1 MALATQC
8 PHCQTTF
15 RVAHDQ
21 LKLRAGIVRCGTC
34 KQIFNGVEHLLPPDA
49 IPPAGMPRHPAAAA
63 SGKIEPV
70 QPPAVTP
77 AHDGQH
83 GGDMTFKPFQP
94 IVTDTSATPETP
106 SESPATLPSEPMPSP
121 GIDLSLDQAEY
132 EALEQL
138 TQKHFMEAEQPWE
151 DIPLKPSTA
160 ELPPIKMA
168 AAENKAVVVET
179 EILQPSLPAIEETA
193 IPDFLLAGIEDH
205 RQHPSLAIDTVSVSP
220 ADEPDEAENDFA
232 NEEEP
237 DFVKRGRQL
246 QRYKRP
252 RQLLFGIG
260 ALLLLIGAMAQAT
273 YAFRNQIAARL
284 PQTKPLLSAACSI
297 IGCKIAWPEEIDA
310 LTIEASELQ
319 ALPNNN
325 SAFSLTLLLRNRGSS
340 TEAWPSIQ
348 LTLNDENERAVA
360 RRIFTPREYLG
371 SAAEMEK
378 GFASNTEQSVKIFFT
393 LAQLKASG
401 YRVYLFYP

>member
-49 IPPAGMPRHPAAAA
+49 IPPA
-63 SGKIEPV
+63 SKTEPL
-70 QPPAVTP
+70 QSPAV
-77 AHDGQH
+77 AYANDVQHD
-83 GGDMTFKPFQP
+83 GDMTFKPFQP

-106 SESPATLPSEPMPSP
+106 SESPATFPSEPMPSL
-121 GIDLSLDQAEY
+121 GIDLNLDQAEY
-132 EALEQL
+132 EALEQM

-151 DIPLKPSTA
+151 DIPLRM
-160 ELPPIKMA
+160 EN
-168 AAENKAVVVET
+168 AENKAVVET
-179 EILQPSLPAIEETA
+179 KILQPSLPATEETA
-193 IPDFLLAGIEDH
+193 FPDFLLAGVEDH
-205 RQHPSLAIDTVSVSP
+205 RPHSSLAIDTVSTSP
-220 ADEPDEAENDFA
+220 ANASDETGHDFA
-232 NEEEP
+232 NEEP
-237 DFVKRGRQL
+237 DFVKRGRQQ

-260 ALLLLIGAMAQAT
+260 ALLLLICAMAQAT

-284 PQTKPLLSAACSI
+284 PQTKPLLFAACSI

-319 ALPNNN
+319 ALPNNS
-325 SAFSLTLLLRNRGSS
+325 SAFSLTLLLRNRGGS